1 MAPHP
6 DRTGVFLVRAWS
18 EEGQRPG
25 VLRARIT
32 SSVELDDP
40 LSTPE
45 EVTVAGT
52 AEEVVAALR
61 SWLKALH
68 AF

>member
-1 MAPHP
+1 
-6 DRTGVFLVRAWS
+6 
-18 EEGQRPG
+18 